1 MAVTPREAMAAVIV
15 PRVREK
21 AGCAGCSLLLYENP
35 RSPQKVW
42 AKHGVD
48 GVEQRSGFDP
58 EGEAW
63 VTRMIEWVRA
73 GHDGS

>member
-21 AGCAGCSLLLYENP
+21 AGCVSCSLLLYENP
-35 RSPQKVW
+35 RSPARVW
-42 AKHGVD
+42 AKHGVA
-48 GVEQRSGFDP
+48 GVEQRQGFDP
-58 EGEAW
+58 EGAW
-63 VTRMIEWVRA
+63 VSRMIEWVRA